1 MSTGRAEIGRRGE
14 DIACRYLIEKG
25 HTILERNWRSGHLE
39 VDIISLDREGLHF
52 VEVKSR
58 VAPFSAAPE
67 ESVGYVK
74 QKRIIAA
81 AERYI
86 HSRKRIATVFELP
99 DIHMHHLP
107 EWSIAPRDGL
117 FKRDWVCRRAVRW
130 IAVDYWGKLWYFLC
144 KQRTFFVRIPQR
156 IPR

>member
-99 DIHMHHLP
+99 DISFDVISIIFEGGRIGI
-107 EWSIAPRDGL
+107 EWFPGA
-117 FKRDWVCRRAVRW
+117 
-130 IAVDYWGKLWYFLC
+130 Y
-144 KQRTFFVRIPQR
+144 IP
-156 IPR
+156 IHV

>member
-1 MSTGRAEIGRRGE
+1 MGTGRGEIGRRGE

-74 QKRIIAA
+74 QKRIAAA

-86 HSRKRIATVFELP
+86 HSRKRKALVFELP
-99 DIHMHHLP
+99 DISFDVISIIFEGGSTGI
-107 EWSIAPRDGL
+107 EWFPGA
-117 FKRDWVCRRAVRW
+117 
-130 IAVDYWGKLWYFLC
+130 Y
-144 KQRTFFVRIPQR
+144 IP
-156 IPR
+156 IHV

>member
-99 DIHMHHLP
+99 DISFDVISIIFEGGRIGI
-107 EWSIAPRDGL
+107 EWFPGAYIL
-117 FKRDWVCRRAVRW
+117 IHV
-130 IAVDYWGKLWYFLC
+130 
-144 KQRTFFVRIPQR
+144 
-156 IPR
+156 

>member
-14 DIACRYLIEKG
+14 GIACRYLIEKG

-99 DIHMHHLP
+99 DISFDVISIIFEGGRIGI
-107 EWSIAPRDGL
+107 EWFPGAYSPIH
-117 FKRDWVCRRAVRW
+117 V
-130 IAVDYWGKLWYFLC
+130 
-144 KQRTFFVRIPQR
+144 
-156 IPR
+156 

>member
-99 DIHMHHLP
+99 DISFDVI
-107 EWSIAPRDGL
+107 SIIFEL
-117 FKRDWVCRRAVRW
+117 FSN
-130 IAVDYWGKLWYFLC
+130 II
-144 KQRTFFVRIPQR
+144 TFNNYIRKNQL
-156 IPR
+156 